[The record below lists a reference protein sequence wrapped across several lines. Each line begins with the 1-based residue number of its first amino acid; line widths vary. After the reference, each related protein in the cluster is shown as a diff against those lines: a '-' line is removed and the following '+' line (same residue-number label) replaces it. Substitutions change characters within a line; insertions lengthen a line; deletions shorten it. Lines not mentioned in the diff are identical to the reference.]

1 MSSAVRQSLKLG
13 ALLPGFKPRTLGV
26 PPTSWARHSSSM
38 KNWDPAQFKPRKA
51 VILTKVSRY
60 EYEKIQN
67 ESLSERQLEEMLTKE
82 SNFNIYVLYILWLP
96 LMEDMY
102 DHASNP
108 S

>member
-1 MSSAVRQSLKLG
+1 MSSAVRQSLKIC

-26 PPTSWARHSSSM
+26 PPTWARHSSSM

-82 SNFNIYVLYILWLP
+82 SNFNIYVLHIILV
-96 LMEDMY
+96 
-102 DHASNP
+102 ACNG
-108 S
+108 